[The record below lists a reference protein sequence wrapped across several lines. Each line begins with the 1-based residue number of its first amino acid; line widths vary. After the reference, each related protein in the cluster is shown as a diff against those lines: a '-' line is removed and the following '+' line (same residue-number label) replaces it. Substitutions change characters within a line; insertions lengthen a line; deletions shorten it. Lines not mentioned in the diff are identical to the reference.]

1 MLAAQQ
7 KAAQKAAMA
16 SAMQAA
22 PRVATGRGFVASRTM
37 SMGSARPMG
46 ATAVVQRAAVRRA
59 TRVLVS
65 AIANGATA
73 PVEKTANP
81 MNIVFVSAEVRSD
94 LGISATPVV
103 ARQLQPH
110 YTTSKHVTGLIGHLS
125 ATYLHHKPNGRPAA
139 SHVGCAL
146 LSWQLYQCCKQH
158 YLLHSRHLWR
168 SGTGV
173 AE

>member
-22 PRVATGRGFVASRTM
+22 PRVATGRSVVASRTM
-37 SMGSARPMG
+37 SMGCARPMN
-46 ATAVVQRAAVRRA
+46 APAVAQRAAVGRA

-73 PVEKTANP
+73 PVEKTSNP

-94 LGISATPVV
+94 LDPPATPVI
-103 ARQLQPH
+103 LSQPEF
-110 YTTSKHVTGLIGHLS
+110 
-125 ATYLHHKPNGRPAA
+125 PF
-139 SHVGCAL
+139 
-146 LSWQLYQCCKQH
+146 
-158 YLLHSRHLWR
+158 HSQQ
-168 SGTGV
+168 T
-173 AE
+173 

>member
-22 PRVATGRGFVASRTM
+22 PRVATGRSVVASRTM
-37 SMGSARPMG
+37 SMGGARPMN
-46 ATAVVQRAAVRRA
+46 APAVAQRAAVRRA

-73 PVEKTANP
+73 PVEKTSNP

-94 LGISATPVV
+94 LDPPATPVI
-103 ARQLQPH
+103 LSQPEF
-110 YTTSKHVTGLIGHLS
+110 
-125 ATYLHHKPNGRPAA
+125 PF
-139 SHVGCAL
+139 
-146 LSWQLYQCCKQH
+146 
-158 YLLHSRHLWR
+158 HSQQ
-168 SGTGV
+168 T
-173 AE
+173 